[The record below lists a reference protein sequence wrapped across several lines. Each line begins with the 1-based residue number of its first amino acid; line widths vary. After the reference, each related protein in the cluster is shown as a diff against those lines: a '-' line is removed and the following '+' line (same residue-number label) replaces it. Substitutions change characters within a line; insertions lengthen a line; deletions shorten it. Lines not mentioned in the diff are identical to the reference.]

1 MPTILDNR
9 SKIKKLDSQNMLGS
23 LELLGEQV
31 KQMCKQKV
39 TLPASYRK
47 VKNVVVLGMGGS
59 TLGSHVIKALYAN
72 TLTVPVDII
81 NGYHVPASVSEH
93 TLVIVSS
100 YSGTTEEPVAAGKE
114 ALAKKAKVL
123 TISSGGTL
131 KTWALKNKLPAILFT
146 TENNPCGSPRMG
158 LGYSIVGQLLIFAAA
173 GLISLSEK
181 ESKIILTTIAKYQAL
196 FGVDVPSRYNFAKG
210 LALASVGKQFGMRR
224 AITWP
229 EAFILERIR

>member
-131 KTWALKNKLPAILFT
+131 KT
-146 TENNPCGSPRMG
+146 
-158 LGYSIVGQLLIFAAA
+158 
-173 GLISLSEK
+173 
-181 ESKIILTTIAKYQAL
+181 
-196 FGVDVPSRYNFAKG
+196 
-210 LALASVGKQFGMRR
+210 
-224 AITWP
+224 
-229 EAFILERIR
+229 